1 MPNVF
6 SRFADI
12 ISSNINAM
20 LDKAENPSKMLKL
33 IIGEMEDTLVEIK
46 ASTAQAMACQV
57 HLNRRK
63 VDVEQTV
70 ALWLGR
76 AKQAVA
82 KSRDDLARV
91 ALVEKKAAEEELE
104 ALNIQ
109 IGEHQDILDKHHA
122 EIDQLEN
129 KIAQAREREKLI
141 AMRQNHAE
149 KSLKVS
155 GQLKRY
161 DLAASQMKLDR
172 LDQRLDRLEAEAEL
186 ERAHRRPI
194 AERSIEAEF
203 QSLDDSIELE
213 LQALKGD
220 QA

>member
-12 ISSNINAM
+12 VSSNINAM

-46 ASTAQAMACQV
+46 AATAQAMAAQV

-70 ALWLGR
+70 SLWLTR
-76 AKQAVA
+76 AKQAVE

-91 ALVEKKAAEEELE
+91 ALVEKKAAEQELE
-104 ALNIQ
+104 AINTQLDELQ
-109 IGEHQDILDKHHA
+109 TILDKHHA

-129 KIAQAREREKLI
+129 KIAQAREREKLM
-141 AMRQNHAE
+141 AMRQSQAE
-149 KSLKVS
+149 NSLKVS

-161 DLAASQMKLDR
+161 DLASAQLKLDR
-172 LDQRLDRLEAEAEL
+172 LDQRLDRIEAEAEL
-186 ERAHRRPI
+186 ERVHRRPL
-194 AERSIEAEF
+194 AGERNLEAEF
-203 QSLDDSIELE
+203 QKLDDSIENE
-213 LQALKGD
+213 LKALKG
-220 QA
+220 